1 MNTAPART
9 HDHLSPCLPWF
20 GRLLCAYVHP
30 SPHSLPSRVSQ
41 SPPPT
46 CRTTVR
52 AVSTHGWVIRASSGL
67 LTHPWVASGA
77 RKRTREGDQHFIW
90 AGPKGP
96 FPGPEMKPHSGR
108 FRCVCSGC
116 RVSRC
121 SARSCEAGPGR
132 NTYQGT
138 VGLSSAPPSPGQ
150 RGVRGR
156 RSPRLWYPVLSGVGG
171 AVLRGLGGLAR
182 RYGSIR
188 ACGGALGGLGA
199 CWALNW

>member
-1 MNTAPART
+1 MSACPPGSRWQGRWTILSKSARAMDRRGLPACTVPLQNR
-9 HDHLSPCLPWF
+9 
-20 GRLLCAYVHP
+20 G
-30 SPHSLPSRVSQ
+30 SR
-41 SPPPT
+41 
-46 CRTTVR
+46 R
-52 AVSTHGWVIRASSGL
+52 GL